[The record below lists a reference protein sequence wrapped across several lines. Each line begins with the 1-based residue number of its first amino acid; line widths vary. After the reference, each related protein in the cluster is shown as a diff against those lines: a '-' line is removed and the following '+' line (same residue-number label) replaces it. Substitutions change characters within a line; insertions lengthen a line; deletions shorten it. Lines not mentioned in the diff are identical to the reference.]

1 VIHFKNPDIKP
12 INNKWINDIRNI
24 LKNGISEE
32 HIIFARLY
40 ARKAKHHIDRTIKGL
55 DNEALETRVM
65 ARSFFRMLEHELR
78 LNDRTD
84 PPTKEEVRAAIE
96 QLKDMGRFS
105 LFVTGVILPGGVF
118 SLLGLELLAK
128 KFGIKNFTLVPS
140 SFRKKKEERQDQTAG
155 LKKTNN
161 LKISAKETQSNHPD
175 RLA

>member
-1 VIHFKNPDIKP
+1 M
-12 INNKWINDIRNI
+12 NNKWTNDIWKI

-55 DNEALETRVM
+55 DNEALETRGM
-65 ARSFFRMLEHELR
+65 AGSFFRILEHELR

-96 QLKDMGRFS
+96 QLKDIGRFS

-118 SLLGLELLAK
+118 SLVGLELLAK

-140 SFRKKKEERQDQTAG
+140 SFRKKKDVQPDQPAG
-155 LKKTNN
+155 LNNKMNNEKTR
-161 LKISAKETQSNHPD
+161 KDIQSSQPD

>member
-1 VIHFKNPDIKP
+1 M
-12 INNKWINDIRNI
+12 NNKWVNDIWNI

-40 ARKAKHHIDRTIKGL
+40 ARKAKHHIDHTIKGL

-84 PPTKEEVRAAIE
+84 PPTKEEVRTAIE
-96 QLKDMGRFS
+96 QLKDVGRFS

-118 SLLGLELLAK
+118 SLVGFELLAK

-140 SFRKKKEERQDQTAG
+140 SFRKKKDVRPDQPVR
-155 LKKTNN
+155 LNKMNN
-161 LKISAKETQSNHPD
+161 LKTPGKDTRTNQPD
-175 RLA
+175 RL